1 MTCEPFAS
9 RFELPPQ
16 PATLVLVDMRR
27 SHLAGVEG
35 LRGSSKATV
44 LANCRLAL
52 AAARQRGWNV
62 AFVRGDG
69 SQDGYGLAG
78 EWIKGFEPGR
88 QDAIFDRRN
97 LSCYSSPYFAEAIDT
112 NGGAAVLAG
121 FFGDGACLATSV
133 DAIRARQGLIFLN
146 DATEDNVA
154 KGFLAGNAVQLLQ
167 HFTRL
172 DIATQASAA
181 WVRDLAQGPNEA
193 PAPRLP
199 H

>member
-27 SHLAGVEG
+27 SHLAGMEG
-35 LRGSSKATV
+35 LRGSPKATV

-52 AAARQRGWNV
+52 RAARQCGWNV

-69 SQDGYGLAG
+69 SEAGYGTTG
-78 EWIKGFEPGR
+78 DWIKGFEPER

-121 FFGDGACLATSV
+121 FFGAGACLATSV
-133 DAIRARQGLIFLN
+133 DAIRARQGLTFLS

-154 KGFLAGNAVQLLQ
+154 KGFLSGNAVQLLQ

-172 DIATQASAA
+172 DIATQACAA
-181 WVRDLAQGPNEA
+181 WVRDLVRGPKEA
-193 PAPRLP
+193 PSARLP